1 MEVLVLQLSKEL
13 MQIQREL
20 YQVNFLDVV
29 VEIVQALVLE
39 EMVQDVVEM
48 VVEVEE

>member
-39 EMVQDVVEM
+39 EMVQEVVEM